1 MKDSPDGFSPIT
13 PPREYSSAK
22 AAKLGV
28 KAIAGSIPAFGAAL
42 TELVDGLLP
51 DPEANDRKRWENQI
65 TGGVNGLFETVE
77 NLGRA
82 SQERLVT
89 YSGAPAFVARYLVEK
104 CVTGIPDPVDI
115 KEIVSSANEFTRE
128 DIENA
133 VAELEA
139 DGLVRD
145 LGHIGAPGLIRLN
158 DHAYEALDKPIMGW
172 DTVED
177 ARTLA
182 RYVVEHRE
190 EDAFSAFDLEKAM
203 GWPRRRF
210 NPALRV
216 VVSYVAC
223 ISRELQPY
231 YVTTCFYPNSTEL
244 VKLKRFAAGAN

>member
-1 MKDSPDGFSPIT
+1 MEDPPTNNGPIA
-13 PPREYSSAK
+13 PPGEYSSAK

-28 KAIAGSIPAFGAAL
+28 KAIAGSIPGIGAVL
-42 TELVDGLLP
+42 TELADGLIP

-89 YSGAPAFVARYLVEK
+89 YSGASAFLARYLVEK
-104 CVTGIPDPVDI
+104 CVTGIPDHVDI
-115 KEIVSSANEFTRE
+115 KEIVSSANDFTRE

-145 LGHIGAPGLIRLN
+145 LGHIGAPGLIILN
-158 DHAYEALDKPIMGW
+158 DHAYEGLDKPIMGW
-172 DTVED
+172 DTIED

-190 EDAFSAFDLEKAM
+190 EDTFSAFDLEKAM

-210 NPALRV
+210 NPALRI

-231 YVTTCFYPNSTEL
+231 YVTTSFSPTSAEF
-244 VKLKRFAAGAN
+244 VRLKRFAAGAD